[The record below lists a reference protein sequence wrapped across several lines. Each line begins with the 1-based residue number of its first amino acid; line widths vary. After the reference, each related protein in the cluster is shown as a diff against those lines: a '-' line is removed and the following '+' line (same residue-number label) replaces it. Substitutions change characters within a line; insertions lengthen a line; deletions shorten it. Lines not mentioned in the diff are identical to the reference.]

1 MSRTKSSGCRSS
13 GAEWEPFV
21 LTAAQPPVEEWGA
34 AALVPYSQ
42 KLEPNA
48 PLRNATH
55 HTGRVTAAPA
65 TRYTETLLGQQHNLD
80 GDLGLHR
87 QALIKGDFFKF
98 KKEGTYYPISTFAL
112 PPNTVQ
118 TSCK

>member
-48 PLRNATH
+48 PLRNTTH
-55 HTGRVTAAPA
+55 HIGRGSLPSQQCQRHDTQKHYVVSSITWTA
-65 TRYTETLLGQQHNLD
+65 
-80 GDLGLHR
+80 
-87 QALIKGDFFKF
+87 I
-98 KKEGTYYPISTFAL
+98 
-112 PPNTVQ
+112 
-118 TSCK
+118 